1 MWHAILVLGFVTLD
15 LGYVFFLWNVL
26 QHIIEPSRYQ
36 FYDMQ
41 NDDDTIITCGIQNY
55 LIENLIRYSIFSRIV
70 SKIGGGITREYNYFE
85 ER

>member
-1 MWHAILVLGFVTLD
+1 MALNSERVAAHHKIFKLD
-15 LGYVFFLWNVL
+15 
-26 QHIIEPSRYQ
+26 
-36 FYDMQ
+36 DMQ